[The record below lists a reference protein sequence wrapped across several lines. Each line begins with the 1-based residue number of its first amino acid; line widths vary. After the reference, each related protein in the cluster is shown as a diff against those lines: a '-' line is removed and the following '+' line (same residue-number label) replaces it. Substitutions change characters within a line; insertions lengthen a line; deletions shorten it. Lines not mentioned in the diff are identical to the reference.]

1 MSGWQN
7 PLRFRARH
15 LTGPRAAIEY
25 RVRTLRVSTR
35 DLLFAMENRVPG
47 TTHYLNTESG
57 EVVPAFGFNRDQIL
71 AEIRQY
77 PKRYLRLA
85 PQAGR
90 TGYTAMVEF
99 ARTVSRSE
107 LRAELEAT
115 LEGPGVYRRF
125 RAALK
130 AELRESRRWQQF
142 RGEKVAGRLR
152 KRLEAEGI
160 VIELI
165 PDND

>member
-1 MSGWQN
+1 M
-7 PLRFRARH
+7 
-15 LTGPRAAIEY
+15 
-25 RVRTLRVSTR
+25 RTLRVSTR

-47 TTHYLNTESG
+47 TTQYLNTETG

-90 TGYTAMVEF
+90 SGYTAMVEF
-99 ARTVSRSE
+99 ARTVSRPE
-107 LRAELEAT
+107 LRAVLEAAIS
-115 LEGPGVYRRF
+115 GPGVYRRF
-125 RAALK
+125 RTA
-130 AELRESRRWQQF
+130 LREEPREFKRWQQF
-142 RGEKVAGRLR
+142 RGEKVAGHLR
-152 KRLEAEGI
+152 KRLEADGI
-160 VIELI
+160 AIELV

>member
-1 MSGWQN
+1 M
-7 PLRFRARH
+7 
-15 LTGPRAAIEY
+15 
-25 RVRTLRVSTR
+25 RVLRVSTR

-47 TTHYLNTESG
+47 TTHYLNTETG
-57 EVVPAFGFNRDQIL
+57 EVIPVFGYNRDQIL
-71 AEIRQY
+71 AEIKEF
-77 PKRYLRLA
+77 PKRYVRLP

-99 ARTVSRSE
+99 THTVSRPG
-107 LRAELEAT
+107 LRLELEAA
-115 LEGPGVYRRF
+115 LDGQGVYRRF

-130 AELRESRRWQQF
+130 DEPRENARWQQF
-142 RGEKVAGRLR
+142 RGERVAGRLR

-160 VIELI
+160 ALELI